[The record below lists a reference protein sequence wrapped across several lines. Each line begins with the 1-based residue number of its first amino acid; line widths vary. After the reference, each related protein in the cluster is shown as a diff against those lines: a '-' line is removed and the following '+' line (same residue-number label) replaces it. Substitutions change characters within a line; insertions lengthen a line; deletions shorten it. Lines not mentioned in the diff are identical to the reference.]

1 MNDTPVVLIFP
12 CECQDVLARV
22 PAEPLLLVIRR
33 VGEDSASNGGGV
45 LIVEIIDLYL
55 ILLVQVI
62 FLQACDEGAIEVQ
75 GERHD
80 LGIVVSQSL
89 YQKEVLKVPEA
100 DQRILT
106 TSCDVPVSIIY
117 SERVALSSMAI

>member
-1 MNDTPVVLIFP
+1 VHDSTVVLIFT
-12 CECQDVLARV
+12 CESQDVLARV
-22 PAEPLLLVIRR
+22 PAEPLFLVVSR

-62 FLQACDEGAIEVQ
+62 FLQARNKGAIEVQ
-75 GERHD
+75 GECHD
-80 LGIVVSQSL
+80 LGIIVSQSL
-89 YQKEVLKVPEA
+89 YQQEVLKVPEA

-106 TSCDVPVSIIY
+106 TSCDVSVSIIY
-117 SERVALSSMAI
+117 SE